1 MPFHEL
7 LYLRELLFDSLFHFG
22 TEERGIKNHPEQCF
36 RNDCSP
42 SVHGRA
48 VEVEPGGGGTDQVQ
62 HLVIIM
68 ILMVVKMVNKCV
80 TFIFISNY

>member
-7 LYLRELLFDSLFHFG
+7 LYLRELLFDSLFHLG
-22 TEERGIKNHPEQCF
+22 TKERGIKNHPEQCF
-36 RNDCSP
+36 RNDSSP
-42 SVHGRA
+42 SVHGGA
-48 VEVEPGGGGTDQVQ
+48 VEVELGGGGADQVQ

-68 ILMVVKMVNKCV
+68 ILMVVKMANKCV

>member
-42 SVHGRA
+42 SVHGGA
-48 VEVEPGGGGTDQVQ
+48 VEVELGGGGSDQVQ

-68 ILMVVKMVNKCV
+68 ILMVVKMANKCV